1 MTRIKISAG
10 ILLSFVVLSIFTSL
24 WVNRRCDELL
34 SLTER
39 VEEAYINE
47 DAAAAELSAELESRW
62 KEFRKGAAIL
72 LNNEKLTDP
81 ERLISRIVY
90 LVGQHSP
97 ELQTVLEE
105 LRHLIRQLQHGEKP
119 VLTSIL

>member
-10 ILLSFVVLSIFTSL
+10 ILLSFVILSIFTSV

-34 SLTER
+34 TLADR
-39 VEEAYINE
+39 VEAAYLNSE
-47 DAAAAELSAELESRW
+47 KTAGELSAELETQW
-62 KEFRKGAAIL
+62 KDFRKGASVL

-81 ERLISRIVY
+81 ERLVSRVTY
-90 LVGQHSP
+90 LAGQDSP

-105 LRHLIRQLQHGEKP
+105 LRHLIKQLKHGETP